1 MKKQLL
7 TVAATAGLLFTS
19 FGTASAHENTYTV
32 KSGDSLW
39 AISRNNNVTVDQLK
53 QWNNLST
60 STIYVNQKLSL
71 LAPHSHETS
80 STYTVKSGDTLWRIA
95 SAHGM
100 TVTQLKSL
108 NGLTSDVIV
117 QGQTLLVAGSA
128 TPAPA
133 TPAPATSTYVVKSG
147 DSLWAIATRYNL
159 TVTELKSLNN
169 LTTNTIYVGQVLK
182 VTGTATTAPAPA
194 PAPVETVSKVDQLI
208 AEAKKYIG
216 VPYLWGGSTPSG
228 FDCSG
233 YLNYVYAK
241 VGISIPRTVDTIW
254 SATKP
259 VSAPKV
265 GDLVFFETYKPGP
278 SHAGI
283 YLGDNKF
290 IHSSSSNGV
299 TISDMNN
306 TYWKPRYL
314 GAKTTF

>member
-133 TPAPATSTYVVKSG
+133 TSTYVVKSG

-182 VTGTATTAPAPA
+182 VTGTATTAPA